1 MSLTQIPLES
11 PTLCTLDLN
20 GVEKSALI
28 LTRRQLKALERAEM
42 VITSVKFH
50 ALEAVNQR
58 LFDPPRAV
66 IKRLKELLEKE
77 DLDLVARIIKRS
89 VDEDLQAMPSLD
101 PLMRYDGPLLFSQI
115 SEQLNYQGFPGS
127 DDRAHECIES
137 IIEYIELLEQHLPAF
152 MYAIGEVVILL
163 DLAEAIE
170 ILQAPA
176 TGELC
181 MIHFRDASPSAF
193 ESIACGN
200 A

>member
-11 PTLCTLDLN
+11 PTVCTVDLN
-20 GVEKSALI
+20 GVEKSAII

-42 VITSVKFH
+42 VVTSVRFH
-50 ALEAVNQR
+50 ALEAVNQM

-66 IKRLKELLEKE
+66 IKRLNQLLVKE
-77 DLDLVARIIKRS
+77 DLDLVARIIKRA

-101 PLMRYDGPLLFSQI
+101 PLLRYDGPLLFSQI
-115 SEQLNYQGFPGS
+115 REQLNYQGFPGS

-137 IIEYIELLEQHLPAF
+137 IIEYIELLEQHLPPF

-163 DLAEAIE
+163 ELAEAIE

-176 TGELC
+176 TGELS